1 MCWLIYADEI
11 LFSIGVSPFRKA
23 NELSEKEKKNLIKET
38 RAILKAAIKKGG
50 TTIRSYTSSLGVT
63 GMFQLSL
70 KCHTLK
76 KCPVCGSSII
86 KTRIGGR
93 GTYYCPNCQK

>member
-1 MCWLIYADEI
+1 MYAD
-11 LFSIGVSPFRKA
+11 GVSPFRKA
-23 NELSEKEKKNLIKET
+23 NELSEEEKKNLIKET

-63 GMFQLSL
+63 GLFQLSL

-76 KCPVCGSSII
+76 KCPNCDNDII